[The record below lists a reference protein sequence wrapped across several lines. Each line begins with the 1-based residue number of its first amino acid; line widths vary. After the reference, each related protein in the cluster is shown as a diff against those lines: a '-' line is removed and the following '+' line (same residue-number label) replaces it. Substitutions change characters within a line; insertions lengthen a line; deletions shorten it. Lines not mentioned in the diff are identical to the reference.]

1 MSNQTATYV
10 SLIFLV
16 TSSLL
21 CPMQSHIAF
30 HKSQRNRSMNIVD
43 YKYCSCSRRPEQSV
57 HARQAEMMY
66 ILICSRLY
74 IHRQSI
80 PRPRPSLL
88 YWPIVYHTY
97 VAVLAVTQWLSL
109 HCMPNLHCLVYGY
122 LLSVQFAQI
131 YYGYLASFACLLLY
145 ACMFN
150 LLCITRITV
159 FIFPNISSLYCL
171 GSLHSYQLRFLPIA
185 CMPSLLYTYIMLST
199 MLKQSS
205 KYPIQQ
211 LTLLVVCYTMVFFV
225 QLDFY
230 IIVRHHY

>member
-1 MSNQTATYV
+1 
-10 SLIFLV
+10 
-16 TSSLL
+16 
-21 CPMQSHIAF
+21 
-30 HKSQRNRSMNIVD
+30 
-43 YKYCSCSRRPEQSV
+43 
-57 HARQAEMMY
+57 MY

-88 YWPIVYHTY
+88 YLPIVYHTY
-97 VAVLAVTQWLSL
+97 VVVLADTQWLSL
-109 HCMPNLHCLVYGY
+109 HYMPNLHCLVYGY

-159 FIFPNISSLYCL
+159 FMLPNISSLYCL
-171 GSLHSYQLRFLPIA
+171 SSLHSYQLRFLPIS
-185 CMPSLLYTYIMLST
+185 CMPSLLYTYIMLSA

-205 KYPIQQ
+205 KYPILQ
-211 LTLLVVCYTMVFFV
+211 LTLLVVCYTMVFFI

-230 IIVRHHY
+230 IIVRYQY